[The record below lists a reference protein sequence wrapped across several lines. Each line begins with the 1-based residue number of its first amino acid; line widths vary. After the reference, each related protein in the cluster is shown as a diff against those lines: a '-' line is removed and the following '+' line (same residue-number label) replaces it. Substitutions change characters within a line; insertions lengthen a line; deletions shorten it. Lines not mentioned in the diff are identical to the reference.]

1 MQEKIDSIIKKINED
16 PSFKEK
22 FTNEPIKAVEELLG
36 IDLPEEQINQ
46 IIDAVKAKLKTTDV
60 VDKIKGLFEK

>member
-1 MQEKIDSIIKKINED
+1 MKEKIDSIIKKINED

>member
-1 MQEKIDSIIKKINED
+1 MKEKIDSIIKKINED

-22 FTNEPIKAVEELLG
+22 FAKEPIKAVEELLG

-46 IIDAVKAKLKTTDV
+46 IIDAVKTKIKTTDV

>member
-1 MQEKIDSIIKKINED
+1 MKEKIDSIIKKINED

-22 FTNEPIKAVEELLG
+22 FAKEPIKAVEELLG